1 MPISIIDSS
10 IEQAGNPADALK
22 AASESTTATQST
34 TTQQTQIPDR
44 FKGKSTEE
52 VYQAYANLEKHAGR
66 LANDL
71 GQQRQMTDQLLQQKR
86 ENDLRANGATQVQ
99 RQQTQAAA
107 VTASDLL
114 ENPTQALDRYFETKE
129 SAVVQGLQARLAQ
142 QESLMA
148 QNSFVSRHP
157 DWQEHTNDPAFV
169 EWARQTPWRANLA
182 ASAARNDL
190 QAADALLTEY
200 KAYQPLLKQTA
211 QGANLDA
218 ARKVGF
224 ERTASSGDATS
235 TTQGPIIRRR
245 DNMALRISDPDKY
258 ESPAYQNALLAAI
271 RDGRYKD

>member
-1 MPISIIDSS
+1 MPNSIIDPT
-10 IEQAGNPADALK
+10 IEVAGNPNDALK
-22 AASESTTATQST
+22 AAEASTIAT
-34 TTQQTQIPDR
+34 TTTVSQTTQIPDR

-52 VYQAYANLEKHAGR
+52 VYQAYANLERHAGK

-71 GQQRQMTDQLLQQKR
+71 GQSNHRVDQLLSMKR
-86 ENDLRANGATQVQ
+86 ENDLRANGATQVT
-99 RQQTQAAA
+99 RQAPSP

-182 ASAARNDL
+182 ASAAKNDL

-200 KAYQPLLKQTA
+200 KQYKPLLTQTA
-211 QGANLDA
+211 QSTNLEA
-218 ARKVGF
+218 ARRVGF

-235 TTQGPIIRRR
+235 SSAGPIIRRR